1 MATSELQDR
10 VQRSL
15 GSSYAIERE
24 LGGGG
29 MSVVYLARDL
39 RHVRGVVVKVLS
51 PGLSHAVG
59 AERFKREIEAAATLR
74 HPHILLLL
82 ESGEAGD
89 LLYYVM
95 PFAEGES
102 LRARLDRDRQLP
114 LGEAVQIATQ
124 VGSALDYAHR
134 HGVVH
139 RVTGP
144 AGRRPRPDSRSGPDR
159 TTGS

>member
-39 RHVRGVVVKVLS
+39 RHARSVVVKVLS
-51 PGLSHAVG
+51 PELSHAVG
-59 AERFKREIEAAATLR
+59 AERFTREIETAAALR
-74 HPHILLLL
+74 HPHVLPLL
-82 ESGEAGD
+82 ESGGAGE

-102 LRARLDRDRQLP
+102 LRERLDRERQLP
-114 LGEAVQIATQ
+114 LGE
-124 VGSALDYAHR
+124 
-134 HGVVH
+134 
-139 RVTGP
+139 
-144 AGRRPRPDSRSGPDR
+144 
-159 TTGS
+159 

>member
-1 MATSELQDR
+1 MATSELQHR

-39 RHVRGVVVKVLS
+39 RHGRNVVVKVLA
-51 PGLSHAVG
+51 PDLSHAVG
-59 AERFKREIEAAATLR
+59 AERFTREIETAATLR
-74 HPHILLLL
+74 HPHILPLL
-82 ESGEAGD
+82 ESGGADD

-102 LRARLDRDRQLP
+102 LRARLGRERQLP
-114 LGEAVQIATQ
+114 LDEAVQIATQ
-124 VGSALDYAHR
+124 VASALDYAHR
-134 HGVVH
+134 RGVVH
-139 RVTGP
+139 RDIKP
-144 AGRRPRPDSRSGPDR
+144 
-159 TTGS
+159 